1 VVLFLWTFKF
11 IYNILFLK
19 GAKSMFVPKLITCLK
34 DYSKEQFMKD
44 FIAGLIVAIIAFP
57 LSIALAIASGVSPE
71 KGLYTA
77 VIGGFI
83 VSLLGGSRVQ
93 IGGPTG
99 AFIVIVYGII
109 EKYGFDGLI
118 VASIIAGVFLILM
131 GLLKFG
137 SVIKYIPYPIVT
149 GFTSG
154 IAITIFSTQIKD
166 FLGLTMDKVPSE
178 FIPKWIEY
186 FRSMPSLN
194 IKSLFIGILSLVIIL
209 IWPKLTKKIPGTLAA
224 IFVATIINLIFGLQ
238 VETIGSRFGSIS
250 AAFPRFSLP
259 NINLALV
266 SNLLLPGITIAVLAG
281 VESLLSAVVADGMTG
296 GKHRSNMELIA
307 QGTANIVSVLFGG
320 IPVTGAIARTAA
332 NVRNGGRTPVAG
344 IVHSVMLFFIMIV
357 FLPYMKLVPMS
368 TLAAI
373 LIVVSYNMGEW
384 EVFKRLS
391 KAPKSDAVVFLV
403 TFSLTILI
411 DLVAAIGVGMVLAS
425 LLFMKRMA
433 DVTDIKYIV
442 DSNEEDGATDLLSE
456 AKIPENVS
464 FYEINGPLFFGAA
477 DKFVN
482 VIKEINY
489 SSKVLILKMTNV
501 QAMDA
506 TVYHSLED
514 LFDTCKHSK
523 TELVLIGLQSQPLK
537 MLNKYGFTKLIHEEN
552 ICINMEQAI
561 SRASEIIE
569 GAEYLEDEKLA

>member
-1 VVLFLWTFKF
+1 
-11 IYNILFLK
+11 
-19 GAKSMFVPKLITCLK
+19 MFVPKLFTCLK
-34 DYSKEQFMKD
+34 EYSKQQFIKD
-44 FIAGLIVAIIAFP
+44 FIAGVIVAIIAFP

-71 KGLYTA
+71 KGLLTA
-77 VIGGFI
+77 IIGGFI
-83 VSLLGGSRVQ
+83 ISFLGGSRVQ

-109 EKYGFDGLI
+109 EKYGLDGLI
-118 VASIIAGVFLILM
+118 VASLIAGVFLILM

-154 IAITIFSTQIKD
+154 IAITIFSTQVKD

-178 FIPKWIEY
+178 FVPKWIEY
-186 FRSMPSLN
+186 FKHLSTTDLK
-194 IKSLFIGILSLVIIL
+194 IVVIGVLSLAIIL
-209 IWPKLTKKIPGTLAA
+209 VWPKITNKVPGTLAA
-224 IFVATIINLIFGLQ
+224 IVVATILNLTLKLN

-250 AAFPRFSLP
+250 AALPVFKLP
-259 NINLALV
+259 NITLNMI
-266 SNLLLPGITIAVLAG
+266 SGLLLPGITIAVLAG
-281 VESLLSAVVADGMTG
+281 VESLLSAVVADGMVG

-307 QGTANIVSVLFGG
+307 QGAANIVSVMFGG

-344 IVHSVMLFFIMIV
+344 IVHSVVLFFIMLI
-357 FLPYMKLVPMS
+357 FLPYMKLVPMT

-391 KAPKSDAVVFLV
+391 KAPKSDVVVFLV

-411 DLVAAIGVGMVLAS
+411 DLVYAIGVGMVLAS
-425 LLFMKRMA
+425 FLFMKRMA
-433 DVTDIKYIV
+433 DVTDIKYII
-442 DSNEEDGATDLLSE
+442 DSNEDTGYGDLLSE
-456 AKIPENVS
+456 VKTPENVS
-464 FYEINGPLFFGAA
+464 FYEVNGPLFFGAA

-482 VIKEINY
+482 IIKEINY
-489 SSKVLILKMTNV
+489 SSKVLIMKLNNV

-506 TVYHSLED
+506 TAYRSLET
-514 LFDTCKHSK
+514 LFETCKHNK
-523 TELVLIGLQSQPLK
+523 TELILLGLQTQPKNL
-537 MLNKYGFTKLIHEEN
+537 LYKYGFIDCLGEHN
-552 ICINMEQAI
+552 ICTSIEEAI
-561 SRASEIIE
+561 LRANEIIE
-569 GAEYLEDEKLA
+569 GVEYLESDEQQLA

>member
-1 VVLFLWTFKF
+1 MF
-11 IYNILFLK
+11 I
-19 GAKSMFVPKLITCLK
+19 PKLLTCLK
-34 DYSKEQFMKD
+34 SYSKEQFIKD

-83 VSLLGGSRVQ
+83 ISLLGGSRVQ

-118 VASIIAGVFLILM
+118 IATLIAGVFLILM
-131 GLLKFG
+131 GVLKFG
-137 SVIKYIPYPIVT
+137 NVIKFIPYPIVT

-166 FLGLTMDKVPSE
+166 FLGLHMEKVPSE
-178 FIPKWIEY
+178 FVPKWIEY
-186 FRSMPSLN
+186 FKSISTID
-194 IKSLFIGILSLVIIL
+194 IKSLLLGCLSLAIIMA
-209 IWPKLTKKIPGTLAA
+209 WPKLTKKVPGTLAA
-224 IFVATIINLIFGLQ
+224 IIAATLINLIFGLN
-238 VETIGSRFGSIS
+238 VETIGSRFGTIS
-250 AAFPRFSLP
+250 SALPTLSFPK
-259 NINLALV
+259 INFEIV

-281 VESLLSAVVADGMTG
+281 IESLLSAVVADGMVG

-307 QGTANIVSVLFGG
+307 QGTANIFSVLLGG

-332 NVRNGGRTPVAG
+332 NVRSGGRTPVAG
-344 IVHSVMLFFIMIV
+344 IVHSIMLFVIMIV

-373 LIVVSYNMGEW
+373 LIMVSYNMGEW
-384 EVFKRLS
+384 EVFKRIT

-403 TFSLTILI
+403 TFALTILI

-425 LLFMKRMA
+425 FLFMKRMA
-433 DVTDIKYIV
+433 DVTDVKYLL
-442 DSNEEDGATDLLSE
+442 DSNEDIGLTDLLSE
-456 AKIPENVS
+456 VTTPEDVS
-464 FYEINGPLFFGAA
+464 IYEVNGPLFFGAA

-482 VIKEINY
+482 VIREINY
-489 SSKVLILKMTNV
+489 SCKVLIIKMNNV
-501 QAMDA
+501 QAIDA
-506 TVYHSLED
+506 TAYHSIED
-514 LFDTCKHSK
+514 LYETCKHNN
-523 TELVLIGLQSQPLK
+523 TALILVGLQSQPMVL
-537 MLNKYGFTKLIHEEN
+537 LSKYGFAEKLGHQN
-552 ICINMEQAI
+552 ICSSIDSSI
-561 SRASEIIE
+561 IRANEILE
-569 GAEYLEDEKLA
+569 GVEYLDVSEQKLA